1 MAQIDTVRR
10 LVEPIV
16 ADLDVSLYDLDFAGG
31 TLRIT
36 VEKPGGIDLE
46 TIAELTRQVS
56 RQLDL
61 DDPISGRYT
70 LEVSSPGLERNLRTA
85 EHWRSAVGER
95 VKIKTAPDHDGER
108 RYDGVV
114 TAADESSVT
123 LQIDDRTA
131 VVPLDAIER
140 ARTHFEWRSTP
151 RSTAA
156 GRKRSPQPV
165 PSAGAD
171 ATKESETG

>member
-36 VEKPGGIDLE
+36 VERPGGIDLD
-46 TIAELTRQVS
+46 TVAEVTRQVS

-61 DDPISGRYT
+61 DDPINGRYT

-85 EHWRSAVGER
+85 AHWVSAVGER
-95 VKIKTAPDHDGER
+95 VKVKTLAAHDGER

-114 TAADESSVT
+114 SAVDDSSVT
-123 LQIDDRTA
+123 LLVDGDPV
-131 VVPLDAIER
+131 VVPLDDIER
-140 ARTHFEWRSTP
+140 ARTHFEWGPAPKPGSRNS
-151 RSTAA
+151 A
-156 GRKRSPQPV
+156 RSPQHV
-165 PSAGAD
+165 SSAD
-171 ATKESETG
+171 ADAMKESETR

>member
-1 MAQIDTVRR
+1 MTVTDTVRD
-10 LVEPIV
+10 LVQPVCAAGGLE
-16 ADLDVSLYDLDFAGG
+16 LYDVELDRGI
-31 TLRIT
+31 LRIT
-36 VEKPGGIDLE
+36 VDQEGGLPVGAL
-46 TIAELTRQVS
+46 TSVTRQIS
-56 RQLDL
+56 RLLDE
-61 DDPISGRYT
+61 DDPIPGRYT

-85 EHWRSAVGER
+85 EHWRAAVGER